1 MASIMYLAPN
11 YGVIITTN
19 FLKVAGTLVTF
30 RSHWI
35 LLTTLPQRMVQL
47 SSCFTNKEIKA

>member
-19 FLKVAGTLVTF
+19 FLKVTGTLVTF